1 MQTAY
6 EKYKDKVKKAA
17 EGRTKQVKEPE
28 TSADVMTWLSK
39 AVNKLNGLDASVWTE
54 DEKNTF
60 NQTLLNL
67 QETIQALLN
76 PSAPSNLA

>member
-1 MQTAY
+1 
-6 EKYKDKVKKAA
+6 
-17 EGRTKQVKEPE
+17 
-28 TSADVMTWLSK
+28 MTWLSK
-39 AVNKLNGLDASVWTE
+39 AVNKLNGLDASAWTE

-76 PSAPSNLA
+76 PPVPSNLA